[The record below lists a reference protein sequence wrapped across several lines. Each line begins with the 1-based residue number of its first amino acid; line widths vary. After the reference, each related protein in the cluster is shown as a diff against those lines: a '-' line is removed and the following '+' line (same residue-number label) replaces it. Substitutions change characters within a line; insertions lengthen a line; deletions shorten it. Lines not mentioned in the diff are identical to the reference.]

1 MGFEPALLAM
11 EHGSSVSP
19 SGCFCS
25 QTGTLSLYL
34 WHGVQGSHWEE
45 LLTCT
50 ISVQQ
55 GEDIEVEEE
64 LIDYGSEEE
73 AALEDAAAD
82 AAVDAGL
89 VVLDDYVF
97 NSDDVGRSLTGL
109 KAKTKKFL
117 DRVVRLCLCC

>member
-1 MGFEPALLAM
+1 MARGAR
-11 EHGSSVSP
+11 
-19 SGCFCS
+19 
-25 QTGTLSLYL
+25 QSL
-34 WHGVQGSHWEE
+34 WEE

-50 ISVQQ
+50 VSVQQ